1 MGSLTRVARMLTDG
15 TITARVQSI
24 IPPDHIGEMREKL
37 RNGNL
42 HGKAVIRF

>member
-1 MGSLTRVARMLTDG
+1 MLTDG

-24 IPPDHIGEMREKL
+24 IPPDHIGEMRETL